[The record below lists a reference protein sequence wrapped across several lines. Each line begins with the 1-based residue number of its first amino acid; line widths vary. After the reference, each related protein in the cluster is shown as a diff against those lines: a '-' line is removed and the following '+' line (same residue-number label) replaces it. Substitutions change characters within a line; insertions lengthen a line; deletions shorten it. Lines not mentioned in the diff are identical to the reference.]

1 MNLTISDLI
10 KKLQELDPNAPVLID
25 NHTEYAEV
33 DTIMNI
39 DNAAPVY
46 PGSRSWMD
54 GEPGDGGI
62 TCYVL
67 R

>member
-1 MNLTISDLI
+1 MTISELI
-10 KKLQELDPNAPVLID
+10 KKLQELNPDAPVLID
-25 NHTEYAEV
+25 NDTEYSEM
-33 DTIMNI
+33 DTVMLIENMSR
-39 DNAAPVY
+39 VY
-46 PGSRSWMD
+46 QGSRSWMD

>member
-1 MNLTISDLI
+1 LTISDLI
-10 KKLQELDPNAPVLID
+10 KKLQELNPDAPVLID
-25 NHTEYAEV
+25 NQTEYSEI
-33 DTIMNI
+33 DTVMHI
-39 DNAAPVY
+39 DNVSRVY
-46 PGSRSWMD
+46 PGSRSWLD

>member
-1 MNLTISDLI
+1 LTISDLI
-10 KKLQELDPNAPVLID
+10 KKLQELNPDAPVLID
-25 NHTEYAEV
+25 NDTEYSEM
-33 DTIMNI
+33 DTVMLIENMSR
-39 DNAAPVY
+39 VY

>member
-1 MNLTISDLI
+1 MTISDLI
-10 KKLQELDPNAPVLID
+10 KKLQELNPDAPVLID
-25 NHTEYAEV
+25 NQAEYSEI
-33 DTIMNI
+33 DTVMHIE
-39 DNAAPVY
+39 NASPVY
-46 PGSRSWMD
+46 PGSRSWLD

>member
-1 MNLTISDLI
+1 MKISDLI

-25 NHTEYAEV
+25 HQSEYAEIDAV
-33 DTIMNI
+33 MNI
-39 DNAAPVY
+39 DNASPVY
-46 PGSRSWMD
+46 PGSRSWID